1 MSLALNA
8 KAREDF
14 AASQVEMT
22 RTWYDNLLRSGR
34 DVEVYVAERRAA
46 YLDRWREAAR
56 YIGKGGRVLDIGGGN
71 LFDDQFAFYRAMGW
85 DYWYADIGAHEV
97 AASRALGQS
106 HGFDPAHFS
115 KRFNHELTYEPQSF
129 DGVFSSHCIEH
140 SMDLA
145 LTLAQV
151 NHLLKPSGNLVMSV
165 PFGFDAQPNHPYFL
179 DQTEWMILLEDS
191 GFTIR
196 AYQVGSEYP
205 ETGQDLLIA
214 ARKTG
219 APGPLR
225 LDLARYHKSNFTFHD
240 FRSPAVRLSGTRIE
254 KEDYVILDG
263 TDWRID
269 LAAPADASEILP
281 VFLRHDWSGIVA
293 ARCGADTAVEDL
305 FRLYPA
311 ALPVRLAL
319 SKPMAAAETVEIT
332 PVGRHAASR
341 GSQAVFM
348 GFLVR

>member
-1 MSLALNA
+1 MALALNT
-8 KAREDF
+8 KTREDF

-34 DVEVYVAERRAA
+34 DVEAHVAGRRAA

-56 YIGKGGRVLDIGGGN
+56 YIGKGGRVIDIGGGN
-71 LFDDQFAFYRAMGW
+71 LFADQFAFFRSMDW
-85 DYWYADIGAHEV
+85 DYWYADIGAEEV
-97 AASRALGQS
+97 AASRALGVT
-106 HGFDPAHFS
+106 HGFDPTNFS
-115 KRFNHELTYEPQSF
+115 QRFNHELDYPPESF
-129 DGVFSSHCIEH
+129 NGVFSSHCIEH

-151 NHLLKPSGNLVMSV
+151 NQLLKPGGNFVMSV

-179 DQTEWMILLEDS
+179 DETEWMILLEDS

-196 AYQVGSEYP
+196 AFQVGAEYP
-205 ETGQDLLIA
+205 EIGQDLMIA

-225 LDLARYHKSNFTFHD
+225 LDLARHHKSNFTFHD
-240 FRSPAVRLSGTRIE
+240 FRASNVRATGTKIE
-254 KEDYVILDG
+254 KEDRLILDG
-263 TDWRID
+263 ADWR
-269 LAAPADASEILP
+269 LSLGVPAGACEILP
-281 VFLRHDWSGIVA
+281 LFLRHDWSGIVSV
-293 ARCGADTAVEDL
+293 RGGGETAIADL

-311 ALPVRLAL
+311 ALPVRLTL
-319 SKPMAAAETVEIT
+319 SKPLAKDQTVEIA
-332 PVGRHAASR
+332 PVGRHPASQ
-341 GSQAVFM
+341 GSQAVFT

>member
-1 MSLALNA
+1 MTAALTSVNRDA
-8 KAREDF
+8 F

-22 RTWYDNLLRSGR
+22 RTWYENLLRSGR
-34 DVEVYVAERRAA
+34 DVEAYVAQRREA
-46 YLDRWREAAR
+46 YLDRWREAGR

-71 LFDDQFAFYRAMGW
+71 LFADQFAFFRSMNW
-85 DYWYADIGAHEV
+85 DYWYADIGASEV
-97 AASRALGQS
+97 SAARELAAAQGC
-106 HGFDPAHFS
+106 DPSHFS
-115 KRFNHELTYEPQSF
+115 QRFNHELTYEPNTF

-145 LTLAQV
+145 LTLRQV
-151 NHLLKPSGNLVMSV
+151 NSLLKPGGNFVMSV

-179 DQTEWMILLEDS
+179 TEIEWMILLEDS
-191 GFTIR
+191 GFAIR

-205 ETGQDLLIA
+205 ENAQDLLVA

-225 LDLARYHKSNFTFHD
+225 LDLAHYHKSNFTFHD
-240 FRSPAVRLSGTRIE
+240 TKSSAFRTSGTRID
-254 KEDYVILDG
+254 KDDRVILDG

-269 LAAPADASEILP
+269 LAPPAGAREILP

-293 ARCGADTAVEDL
+293 VSSGGETAVEDL

-311 ALPVRLAL
+311 ALPVRLTL
-319 SKPMAAAETVEIT
+319 SQPTQAGQAVEIK
-332 PVGRHAASR
+332 PVGRHPASR
-341 GSQAVFM
+341 GSQAVFT
-348 GFLVR
+348 GFMVR